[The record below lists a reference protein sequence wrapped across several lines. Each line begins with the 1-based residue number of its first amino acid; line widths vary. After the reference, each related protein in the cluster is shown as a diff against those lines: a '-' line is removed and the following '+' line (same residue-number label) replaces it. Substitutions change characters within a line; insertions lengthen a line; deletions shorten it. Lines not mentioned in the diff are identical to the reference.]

1 MDRKLP
7 GQWTGRFHAVSRWLR
22 PALLVALF
30 TPAFLSCSFFEKN
43 RLQSVVA
50 AGELVVLT
58 RTSPT
63 TYYETPEGPAGF
75 EYDLVKSFADSLGV
89 KPRFVVV
96 SKFSDILPRFLQGEG
111 DMAAAGITVTESRAR
126 LVQFGPPYQEIRQQI
141 IYRLGTE
148 RPGNIQELVG
158 RQIEVQAGTS
168 YAEYLKELRRDHP
181 ELEWT
186 EVDRETE
193 ELLVTVWEGLLELTI
208 ADSNIVAINRQYF
221 PDLQVAF
228 ALPKSESL
236 AWAFPS
242 GEDQSLREA
251 AVKFLEKSRASGE
264 LAQLIDR
271 YYGAASRSNFI
282 NLSIYRLRIRSLL
295 PQYQMMF
302 ESAGRKYGAD
312 WRLLAAIAYQESFWN
327 PRAVSPTGVRGMMML
342 TQETA
347 SHLGVTNRLDAAESI
362 DGGARYVQGLI
373 SRMPSGITGPD
384 RLWMALA
391 AYNIGFHHLEDA
403 RILTQKQGRDPNKW
417 NDVMKYLPWLAGRT
431 WHPRTQ
437 HGYGRGMEAGRFVNR
452 VRTYYD
458 VLVKLDEEEKAKSKP
473 KAFDLKAPAI

>member
-43 RLQSVVA
+43 RLQSVIA

-58 RTSPT
+58 RASPT

-75 EYDLVKSFADSLGV
+75 EYDLVKSFAGSLGV
-89 KPRFVVV
+89 NPRFVVV
-96 SKFSDILPRFLQGEG
+96 PKFSDILPRFLQGEG

-168 YAEYLKELRRDHP
+168 YAEYLKELRQEHP

-193 ELLVTVWEGLLELTI
+193 DLLVTVWEGLLELTI
-208 ADSNIVAINRQYF
+208 ADSNIVQINRQYF
-221 PDLQVAF
+221 PDLRVAF
-228 ALPKSESL
+228 TLPKRESL
-236 AWAFPS
+236 AWAFPP
-242 GEDQSLREA
+242 GKDQSLHEA
-251 AVKFLEKSRASGE
+251 AVKFMEKSRASGE

-271 YYGAASRSNFI
+271 YYGPASRSNFV
-282 NLSIYRLRIRSLL
+282 NLSVYRVRIRGLL

-302 ESAGRKYGAD
+302 EDAGKKYGMD
-312 WRLLAAIAYQESFWN
+312 WRLLAAIGYQESYWN
-327 PRAVSPTGVRGMMML
+327 PQAVSPTGVRGLMML
-342 TQETA
+342 TEETA
-347 SHLGVTNRLDAAESI
+347 GHLGITDRLDAAASI
-362 DGGARYVQGLI
+362 DGGARYVMSLI
-373 SRMPSGITGPD
+373 ARMPPGVMEPD

-417 NDVMKYLPWLAGRT
+417 NDVMNYLPWLADAA
-431 WHPRTQ
+431 WHPKTKY
-437 HGYGRGMEAGRFVNR
+437 GYARGMEAVQFVNR

-458 VLVKLDEEEKAKSKP
+458 VLVKIDEEEKARGKP